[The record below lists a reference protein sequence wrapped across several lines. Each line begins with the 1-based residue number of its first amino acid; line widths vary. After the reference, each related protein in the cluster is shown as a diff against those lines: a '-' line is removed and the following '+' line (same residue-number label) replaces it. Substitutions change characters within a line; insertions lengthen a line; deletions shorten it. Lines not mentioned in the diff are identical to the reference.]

1 MKKYSQYVIALLL
14 GIVFTTSAS
23 AQASF
28 KIKKSTLNI
37 EGTSSLHDWTSDAT
51 QLEWSGLFMVHNKKI
66 VQVKDVQVKIPVKSI
81 KSSKGGTMDNKT
93 YEAFKSDVHPLIV
106 YKFTDGKISEAGG
119 GFTLETNGTLQMAGV
134 TNNLQMTVLAKLLP
148 NGDIQL
154 TGSKKLN
161 MKDFGME
168 PPTAVL
174 GTIKVGPEVTVNF
187 NLTIS
192 PVNNQ

>member
-1 MKKYSQYVIALLL
+1 
-14 GIVFTTSAS
+14 
-23 AQASF
+23 
-28 KIKKSTLNI
+28 
-37 EGTSSLHDWTSDAT
+37 
-51 QLEWSGLFMVHNKKI
+51 
-66 VQVKDVQVKIPVKSI
+66 
-81 KSSKGGTMDNKT
+81 
-93 YEAFKSDVHPLIV
+93 
-106 YKFTDGKISEAGG
+106 
-119 GFTLETNGTLQMAGV
+119 
-134 TNNLQMTVLAKLLP
+134 MTVLAKLLP